1 LSVRPVL
8 RTALVC
14 SVLFAG
20 TVLIFRRALGYD
32 FLNYDDVSYITG
44 NASVQ
49 AGLTWKSIVWA
60 FTAPNDYW
68 HPLTWLSHMLDWQLY
83 GADASGH
90 HLTSA
95 WWHATNAVLLFVVL
109 RKFTG
114 RFWLSAFGAALFAWH
129 PLRVESV
136 VWITERK
143 DTMSGCFFL
152 LTLLAYWVYAERQGK
167 GRPAAGL
174 YALTLLLFAAGL
186 MCKPM
191 LVSLPLVLVALDFWP
206 LGRLASTSENCPGR
220 WRSVLW
226 EKIPFFALAAA
237 VSVLTVRMQS
247 GSGAFTLKLPLAAR
261 LGNAVVSVV
270 RYLGKFVYPVDL
282 AVCYPHP
289 GYWPAWMVIGAIL
302 LVGGI
307 STMAWRQ
314 RVIRPWL
321 LTGWLWYLAM
331 LLPVI
336 GIVQVGFQAMADRY
350 TYLPLLGIEVAL
362 LCAVKNIRL
371 SSAGRWLAGAL
382 GAAVLAG
389 CAMLTWVQQGV
400 WRDTRTLFAHA
411 VAVTGPNPVGEA
423 LLGYT
428 LFNLGE
434 RDGAEQHSRRAL
446 ELDSA
451 NTTAIS
457 TLARVREI
465 QGQTD
470 EAEAGYRRAFALN
483 PRDAQTALQL
493 GLLLLRRDRPD
504 LAEPFLKS
512 AVTLQPGL
520 ADENL
525 RLAVAARQRGIAG
538 EGLVRFWAATLM
550 NPGDVS
556 ARSEWGFA
564 LVQLGRV
571 AEGRARLGESASQ
584 QTEDAA
590 LHAGLGVLLLK
601 RNLPEEA
608 VLHFRTALES
618 QPSMPVALVGLARA
632 ESQLGRYAE
641 AAPIFARAVAQRP
654 DDSSLSRAYA
664 ETLARLGQFSEAAR
678 YYRRTIELDPGDAN
692 AHAGLGYILYLTG
705 DHATA
710 RVEWEAA
717 LRINPNFPGLRQRLQ
732 QSESFR

>member
-1 LSVRPVL
+1 L
-8 RTALVC
+8 RTALAC

-20 TVLIFRRALGYD
+20 TVLLFSRAQGYD

-44 NASVQ
+44 NARVQ

-95 WWHATNAVLLFVVL
+95 CWHATNAVLLFAVL

-114 RFWLSAFGAALFAWH
+114 RFWLGVFGAALFAWH

-152 LTLLAYWVYAERQGK
+152 LTMLAYWAYAERREK
-167 GRPAAGL
+167 GRPAASF
-174 YALTLLLFAAGL
+174 YAVTLMLFAAGL

-191 LVSLPLVLVALDFWP
+191 LVSLPLVLLVLDFWP
-206 LGRLASTSENCPGR
+206 LGRLAGASENRLGR
-220 WRSVLW
+220 WRSALS
-226 EKIPFFALAAA
+226 EKIPFFALAAM
-237 VSVLTVRMQS
+237 VSLLTVRMQG

-261 LGNAVVSVV
+261 LGNAVVSMV

-289 GYWPAWMVIGAIL
+289 GYWPAWVVAGAIL

-307 STMAWRQ
+307 SLVAWRQ
-314 RVIRPWL
+314 RALRPWL

-362 LCAVKNIRL
+362 LSAVKNIRL
-371 SSAGRWLAGAL
+371 SSAGRWLAGTA
-382 GAAVLAG
+382 GAAVLAS
-389 CAMLTWVQQGV
+389 CATLTWAQQGV
-400 WRDTRTLFAHA
+400 WRDTRTLFEHA

-434 RDGAEQHSRRAL
+434 REGAEQHSRRAL
-446 ELDSA
+446 ELDEA

-465 QGQTD
+465 RGQTD
-470 EAEAGYRRAFALN
+470 EAETGYRRALMLN
-483 PRDAQTALQL
+483 PTDAQTALQL
-493 GLLLLRRDRPD
+493 GRLLLRRDRPD

-525 RLAVAARQRGIAG
+525 RLAVIARQRGITG
-538 EGLVRFWAATLM
+538 ESLVHFWAAALM
-550 NPGDVS
+550 NPDDVF

-564 LVQLGRV
+564 LIQLGHV
-571 AEGRARLGESASQ
+571 DEGRARLGESASLK
-584 QTEDAA
+584 TDDAP
-590 LHAGLGVLLLK
+590 LHAGLGVVLLK

-608 VLHFRTALES
+608 VLHFRTALRS
-618 QPSMPVALVGLARA
+618 QPTMSVALMGLARA

-654 DDSSLSRAYA
+654 DDPSLTRAYA
-664 ETLARLGQFSEAAR
+664 ESLARLGQFSEAAR

-692 AHAGLGYILYLTG
+692 AHAGLGYILHLTG
-705 DHATA
+705 DHAEA
-710 RVEWEAA
+710 RAEWEAA

-732 QSESFR
+732 QSGNFR

>member
-1 LSVRPVL
+1 MSAPPLSVRPAL
-8 RTALVC
+8 RTALAC
-14 SVLFAG
+14 SGLFAG
-20 TVLIFRRALGYD
+20 TVAIFSRALGYD

-114 RFWLSAFGAALFAWH
+114 RFWLSVFGAALFAWH

-152 LTLLAYWVYAERQGK
+152 LTLLAYWAYAERRGK
-167 GRPAAGL
+167 GRPVAGL

-191 LVSLPLVLVALDFWP
+191 LVSLPLVLMALDFWP
-206 LGRLASTSENCPGR
+206 LGRLAGAAENRTGR

-247 GSGAFTLKLPLAAR
+247 GSGAFTLKLPLTAR
-261 LGNAVVSVV
+261 LGNAMVSVV

-289 GYWPAWMVIGAIL
+289 GYWPAWVVAGATL

-307 STMAWRQ
+307 SLVAWRQ
-314 RVIRPWL
+314 RAVRLWL

-362 LCAVKNIRL
+362 LSTVKNVRL
-371 SSAGRWLAGAL
+371 SSASRWVAGAL

-389 CAMLTWVQQGV
+389 CATLTWAQQGV
-400 WRDTRTLFAHA
+400 WRDTRTLFEHA

-434 RDGAEQHSRRAL
+434 MNGAEQHSRRAL
-446 ELDSA
+446 ELDEA

-465 QGQTD
+465 QGQTE
-470 EAEAGYRRAFALN
+470 EAEAGYRRVLALN
-483 PRDAQTALQL
+483 PHDAQTSLQL
-493 GLLLLRRDRPD
+493 GLLLLRQDRPD

-512 AVTLQPGL
+512 AAALQPGL
-520 ADENL
+520 ANENL
-525 RLAVAARQRGIAG
+525 RFAVAARQHGITG
-538 EGLVRFWAATLM
+538 ESLVHFWAAALM
-550 NPGDVS
+550 NPDDVS

-571 AEGRARLGESASQ
+571 TEGRACLRESASR
-584 QTEDAA
+584 QTDDAP

-608 VLHFRTALES
+608 VLHFRTALQS

-641 AAPIFARAVAQRP
+641 AAPIFARAVAQRS
-654 DDSSLSRAYA
+654 DDPSLARAYA
-664 ETLARLGQFSEAAR
+664 ETLARLGQFPEAAR

-692 AHAGLGYILYLTG
+692 AHAGLGYVLYLTG
-705 DHATA
+705 NHAEA
-710 RVEWEAA
+710 RTEWEAA

-732 QSESFR
+732 